1 LKLDAAGNVAKT
13 TRYYAHPAGPAMVKV
28 AENGTVKKSYI
39 LADRNGT
46 ATTAVDAATKTVTRR
61 KNTPFGEDR
70 GTAPSMWPDD
80 KGYLGGAKGDTGLTH
95 LNAREYDPAL
105 GRFISVDPVMD
116 IAESQTMNPYAYGNN
131 SPITFSDPSGLAMC
145 IDEKCTKRVQTE
157 NKTFDQIIEDVKEYY
172 ATVPPPPAKPTTTV
186 SEADVK
192 KATFIRQK
200 SKADIILEIAV
211 EVAKGISGFD
221 DIKACLGGDVWACGA
236 LALDAAMP
244 FAGKAKRTLKALE
257 TAWKMYHRWED
268 EVRWALGTLR
278 RADDEAAA
286 MAKYAEDYAAWEKR
300 ADAARAA
307 KKADAAAD
315 AAKKSDG
322 GGGDGATCPIRNS
335 FTPDT
340 HVLLADGTSK
350 PIKDL
355 KPGDQVMATDETTGE
370 TTGKNIAATIVG
382 DGEKHLVRITVDTD
396 GDKGTATAP
405 ITATDGH
412 PFWIP
417 ALNKWIDAKDLKP
430 GQWLRTSAGTHVQIT
445 AVQAWT
451 QTASVRN
458 LTVADFHTYYV
469 LAGPAPVLVHN
480 CGTATVRWD
489 EDMEHATI
497 RVERDGVSLETEQ
510 VIPGWDGEGSPS
522 GLSTTGA
529 RAEPL
534 GPNVIERTFELSDVE
549 GAWKAQRDSLSA
561 DLGPYDGIHNSC
573 VTYCVA
579 ILRAGG
585 VDIPEGARGMIALKR
600 TLR

>member
-1 LKLDAAGNVAKT
+1 
-13 TRYYAHPAGPAMVKV
+13 
-28 AENGTVKKSYI
+28 
-39 LADRNGT
+39 
-46 ATTAVDAATKTVTRR
+46 
-61 KNTPFGEDR
+61 
-70 GTAPSMWPDD
+70 
-80 KGYLGGAKGDTGLTH
+80 
-95 LNAREYDPAL
+95 
-105 GRFISVDPVMD
+105 
-116 IAESQTMNPYAYGNN
+116 QTMNPYAYGNN

-145 IDEKCTKRVQTE
+145 IDEKCTQRVQTE
-157 NKTFDQIIEDVKEYY
+157 GKTFDQIIEDVKEYY

-192 KATFIRQK
+192 KATFIKKK
-200 SKADIILEIAV
+200 SKADVILEIAV

-257 TAWKMYHRWED
+257 TAWKMYNRWDE

-370 TTGKNIAATIVG
+370 TTGKNVAATIVG
-382 DGEKHLVRITVDTD
+382 DGEKHLVRVTVDTD

-417 ALNKWIDAKDLKP
+417 ALNKWVDAKDLKP

-451 QTASVRN
+451 QTAGVRN

-469 LAGPAPVLVHN
+469 LAGAAPVLVHN
-480 CGTATVRWD
+480 CGSNGESIPVTRGDGRVSTNPGEFGDIPDPQSGGYVRPRG
-489 EDMEHATI
+489 T
-497 RVERDGVSLETEQ
+497 RLTE
-510 VIPGWDGEGSPS
+510 PS
-522 GLSTTGA
+522 GTTRRASHEVGEEAQTRASTVSRVPTYANKMADLADSTGA
-529 RAEPL
+529 SSGVVESVAAVGMVAARSWQLFRNWWNGRRA
-534 GPNVIERTFELSDVE
+534 
-549 GAWKAQRDSLSA
+549 
-561 DLGPYDGIHNSC
+561 
-573 VTYCVA
+573 
-579 ILRAGG
+579 
-585 VDIPEGARGMIALKR
+585 
-600 TLR
+600 